1 LRSKTSFRR
10 LRSTRAGEPGGTVL
24 TLASDPST
32 RAPLLQSAA
41 RIGSCTVAF
50 LRRGVPLPTHSGSH
64 SLAGRLVLP
73 SVRPAALMGFASLRS
88 VAPQRVSRHFCRPGP
103 TCRSRRAPAPIDFR
117 RGDPNRPVGIAEEP
131 EVDEADLGRLAFDF
145 WASLPSAGR
154 ARGYRCRGTRS
165 CHGLCLLQGCGHAF
179 VHPCGLVPVTDHP
192 SP

>member
-24 TLASDPST
+24 TLASDPSN
-32 RAPLLQSAA
+32 RAPSLQSAA

-88 VAPQRVSRHFCRPGP
+88 VAPHRVGRHFCRPGP
-103 TCRSRRAPAPIDFR
+103 TCRSRRAPAPINFR
-117 RGDPNRPVGIAEEP
+117 RGDPIVRSESLRNRRWTKRTWG
-131 EVDEADLGRLAFDF
+131 DWRSTSGLHSRLRA
-145 WASLPSAGR
+145 ALAVIVAAGR
-154 ARGYRCRGTRS
+154 DPAMGFASCRVAGTR
-165 CHGLCLLQGCGHAF
+165 LCIRAGS
-179 VHPCGLVPVTDHP
+179 